1 MAEREAAENKKLLK
15 IISTPSTMDRQRV
28 NEAIITLNSLLDHLS
43 KTVTEPVEM
52 TDEQAKA
59 YVEMLG
65 EKHVTTERFYIVA
78 SVLSSQ
84 LPYHVGAV
92 EKLALPTAF
101 FDADDYLRLVHP
113 DYFEDYILY
122 SCSAYEYIF
131 LKKEEM
137 ELAPLRQSIR
147 VTIPL
152 KYKNGKYR
160 WTRLAILP
168 LQLDKERNPV
178 THLNC
183 YTVLEPFS
191 EKEPHR
197 PLKFEIWEENHY
209 RVVEVEQWTQELQRL
224 RNTKLPFRLTRM
236 EQTILDIIRE
246 NPGFRNAD
254 LADALQKK
262 RNNIEKH
269 NKNILAKA
277 KESFPMLFSEN
288 KKVTLKELSE
298 YLQRQSAT
306 PGMEFPPE
314 AAQW

>member
-1 MAEREAAENKKLLK
+1 
-15 IISTPSTMDRQRV
+15 MDRQRI
-28 NEAIITLNSLLDHLS
+28 NEAIITFNSLLDHLS
-43 KTVTEPVEM
+43 QTVTEPVAM
-52 TDEQAKA
+52 TDEEVKA
-59 YVEMLG
+59 YIEMLR

-78 SVLSSQ
+78 SVLSTQ
-84 LPYHVGAV
+84 LPYHIGAL
-92 EKLALPTAF
+92 EKLDLASAF
-101 FDADDYLRLVHP
+101 FDADDYLRLIHP

-122 SCSAYEYIF
+122 SCSAYEYIT
-131 LKKEEM
+131 LRKE

-147 VTIPL
+147 VTLPL
-152 KYKNGKYR
+152 RYKNGKYR

-168 LQLDKERNPV
+168 LQMDKERNLI

-183 YTVLEPFS
+183 YTVLESFS

-197 PLKFEIWEENHY
+197 PLKFDIWEENHY
-209 RVVEVEQWTQELQRL
+209 RVIELEQWTQELQRL

-254 LADALQKK
+254 LAETLQKK
-262 RNNIEKH
+262 KNNIEKH

-288 KKVTLKELSE
+288 KKVRLRELSE
-298 YLQRQSAT
+298 YLQRQSAL
-306 PGMEFPPE
+306 PNMEFPPE
-314 AAQW
+314 VA